1 MREAVSGWVQWV
13 SYLKFYCC
21 LTSKCT
27 TRQAA
32 VRHAPLFD
40 AVRGTGGSARLLAEF
55 PMSCE
60 TMGHVA

>member
-13 SYLKFYCC
+13 SISNFMVA
-21 LTSKCT
+21 SPMCT

-32 VRHAPLFD
+32 VRQVPLFGV
-40 AVRGTGGSARLLAEF
+40 VRGTGGSAQLLAEF

-60 TMGHVA
+60 IMGLS